1 MRPSWLVLVAA
12 GVLLAAGSNAFLLL
26 VPPDLPPGTQIVD
39 SALPNVGPRR
49 LYLLAAERSAPFLP
63 QLFRVDTLTGRV
75 YLKQSLEC
83 SGIHY
88 PHLFSLH
95 IECVTL
101 GHLGFVPKDYHSLAF
116 RVLIACPSV
125 LEQGRLGGVVSQA
138 RRWVSETFASYSVP
152 AWSDEELEREASVQ
166 LKYQQEFEVEILA
179 TGRRGGPFCLAKS
192 DPIASLTSLLP
203 FSVLEHCEIRYVEV
217 NDPRFTAEPQGGDL
231 VVTSDLCIT
240 ESMWEVKVLLALNCL
255 SSNTSSL
262 NKGVLQDCDHRLRI
276 VFHRRGALT
285 SLPASSTPISSSDTS
300 LTAAATMLAGRVR
313 RELAIKAPSFEQSL
327 YQASAIEEKPPGQQ
341 VALLTAHDPKGTAIT
356 YSMVSILDSR
366 SQGLFGIDAASGVV
380 TTKAKLDRES
390 VDVHYFR
397 VTCIDDS
404 FPRLTGT
411 TTLKINVIDV
421 NDHAPAFESSQ
432 YEATVRE
439 SVSVGS
445 TVITLRATD
454 QDSGRNAEIE
464 YSLKANLTE
473 EDDMAFKIDRRS
485 GVVSTRTALDRETIE
500 TYQLLVVA
508 TDTAPV
514 NERKSSSATLFVK
527 VLDDNDNYP
536 QFTEKTY
543 SVLVPENINWSQ
555 NPVIGS
561 VKAEDADQGAN
572 AVLRYSIIG
581 GNTHGQFSMDSL
593 TGEVALVK
601 PLDYEST
608 RQYRLVIRVQD
619 GGRPSKTN
627 TTQMLVNV
635 QDVNDNAPRFYT
647 SLFQESVFESIAV
660 GTSVVRVQAY
670 DGDEGN
676 NSAIVYTLGEREQ
689 AGGLTKDM
697 PLSVQADTGWVFT
710 TRILDREEQARYQFQ
725 VIATD
730 NGWPQKSATASVII
744 SVQDVNDNDPVFDPR
759 IYEISVAED
768 APPGMPVATLTAM
781 DRDENPRLHYA
792 ISAGN
797 VRGRFSITA
806 QSGRGILTVAQPLD
820 FKLEKKFILTV
831 TASDSGGRHDEATVY
846 INVTDANN
854 FSPVFE
860 NAPYSANAFEDA
872 PIGTTVLVVAATD
885 GDVGQNAQITYSL
898 GGAHGSEIPAGEI
911 GGHDEMAFAINPQTG
926 AITTTKLLDREKTGS
941 YLLTVTAKD
950 GGNPPLFD
958 ITDVEIVVHDVND
971 NAPEFSQP
979 LYKGSVPEDA
989 LVGTSVIQIL
999 ATDADQGI
1007 NGRISYAFQPGGN
1020 GGGSF
1025 SVDPTSGVIR
1035 TAEML
1040 DRESVAHYD
1049 LVALAI
1055 DKGSPPMTSTVQV
1068 SVKVEDVND
1077 SPPVFESDRLVL
1089 HIAENSPVGST
1100 VGEIRAKDADE
1111 GANADIHYNVV
1122 GGDDAAAF
1130 TLVTR
1135 PGSGV
1140 AELVTLTELDYES
1153 SHKRYD
1159 LVIRASSPPLRNDV
1173 HVEVH
1178 VTDINDNAPQM
1189 KDFQVIFNNYKN
1201 CFPTGQFGK
1210 VPAFDADVT
1219 DKLSYRILSGNNANL
1234 VQLNEST
1241 GELALS
1247 PQLNTNVPKIAS
1259 MDISVSDGV
1268 NEVKANMKLTV
1279 RLVTEEM
1286 LLNSITV
1293 RLSNMTEQTFLSPL
1307 LNYFVEGLAAIIPCP
1322 KENVFIISI
1331 QDDSDVTSKILN
1343 VSFSARRPD
1352 SNYEAYYLP
1361 QHLQERVYLY
1371 RANLARLATVQ
1382 VLPFD
1387 DNLCVREPCLNYE
1400 QCLTVLK
1407 FGNASGFLHSNT
1419 VLFRPIY
1426 PVTTFSCQCPV
1437 GFTGSREHYLCDTE
1451 VNLCYSNPCVNGG
1464 TCMRKEGG
1472 YTCVCKSGFTGRNC
1486 EIDMNFD
1493 TCQIGIC
1500 RSGSTCAPLIKGG
1513 FLCEHCTPGIEF
1525 NRLCELKTRSFN
1537 KESYLTFPALRQ
1549 RHRLNIKLKFATLGE
1564 NGLLLYNGRYNEQHD
1579 FIALELIDGALHF
1592 SFSLGLN
1599 VSTVSTRKYVA
1610 DGNWHTVE
1618 VRYFNK
1624 TALLSVDECDTSL
1637 ALKYGSKLGEQWA
1650 CANVTNHVL
1659 ESKCSVFTE
1668 PCHRFLDL
1676 TGPLQIGG
1684 LPTLPTRF
1692 RVKNRDYIGCISDIQ
1707 IDHKFI
1713 DMNSYVADY
1722 NTKVGCPEKKSY
1734 CNSNPCKNGGK
1745 CKEGWGSF
1753 NCECPEKWSGK
1764 DCSESI
1770 KLPWSFKGD
1779 GMLSFNP
1786 LLRPIQLPWINSL
1799 SLRTL
1804 QDEASLLSIQVGQNS
1819 TAMISI
1825 SNGLVEYSYNSET
1838 VVLTGKEVND
1848 GKWHHVEAK
1857 WMMGEIWLS
1866 LDYGQYEVTMPV
1878 TAKTQGMY
1886 VGKIVIGG
1894 PESPLA
1900 LRPSYE
1906 GCIQDV
1912 RIGTGT
1918 AGLERPTSMEN
1929 VVEGCGGSHDP
1940 CEPNQ
1945 CPINSKCV
1953 SKWHEYH
1960 CDCDIGYVG
1969 SACTPVCEI
1978 NPCDNGASCREDFM
1992 ADKGYR
1998 CDCNS
2003 EEFSGEY
2010 CEVKIDQPCP
2020 ASWWGYPVCGPCQC
2034 NTEKGYNADCNKTT
2048 GQCYC
2053 KENHYQPSGSDEC
2066 FDCGCYATGSF
2077 GRECDME
2084 TGQCKCRNGV
2094 IGQRCD
2100 SCPNPFAEVTLR
2112 GCEVIYDGCP
2122 KSYALGIWWERT
2134 LFGKS
2139 AVEHCPHGSH
2149 GKASRSCSDD
2159 VGWSDPDLFNCT
2171 SEAFMRLR
2179 QDLNQLEME
2188 NLQINTYLAV
2198 RLAYDLHKATNQ
2210 TPSLYG
2216 ADVLIAAQLLQ
2227 HLIKY
2232 ETTEKGLNLT
2242 HSQDKDYIRNIVDT
2256 TSIILKPKYGNHWL
2270 RIEQLT
2276 SDTAAELAESWD
2288 HYLNTLTS
2296 NQQDTYTNPFEIVS
2310 DNLVIGLDVITSES
2324 VFGYESPNHDLPD
2337 IITASPLSKERVH
2350 LPDTSQFLAPP
2361 LEDTADLIELDEMV
2375 SDEDDV
2381 PDVPEPP
2388 QEIDTHTSSGP
2399 IVVFP
2404 KYNNYLQNKD
2414 KFDPHSKIMVP
2425 LKLLGIEPLSEGE
2438 LVSKESSTNQR
2449 AVLSYAQFKNVG
2461 DRFPNRFD
2469 PSVSQR
2475 WGVELKVGAPVITV
2489 AALAP
2494 GGNKLKGHLS
2504 SPVRF
2509 RFWLQAKPL
2518 TPRLNPQCVSWQ
2530 KHSGQSAWSR
2540 VGCHT
2545 SIPEK
2550 WIETPTQPFLI
2561 NCTCNH
2567 LSTFSVLTDVVDIK
2581 YVPEPSLIEDLVTW
2595 LAFCLALPTLLCV
2608 LVGLSILRGG
2618 AQTNSNSIHLNLV
2631 ICVFLA
2637 QLVFL
2642 VALKGRSFMTHNEFP
2657 CKMSAI
2663 LLNYTWLSAFMWSLI
2678 DALHLYRMLTE
2689 MRDINHGPMRFYY
2702 TLGYGLPA
2710 VIVSLSVGV
2719 RANEFGNYYFC
2730 WLSIYEAVVWSLI
2743 GPVVLI
2749 VAINLIVLL
2758 FAIKAAFTVK
2768 DHILDFGNL
2777 RTLLWLAV
2785 VSLPMLGLTCV
2796 LAILAASDQ
2805 EPVFFYLLSAA
2816 IILQATFALL
2826 GYCVINEKVR
2836 RSLYCL
2842 ALRCMG
2848 KKAPIDMT
2856 DMADITVQSSLGG
2869 NSTINVARR
2878 SALAYH
2884 NSSSRAYGN
2893 NSVRRNLGISTSS
2906 TTSRSTCK
2914 TSSSPYSR
2922 SDTQLR
2928 NTSTSTSN
2936 YNSTSDVPSY
2946 MREFDPDVTL
2956 REEDED
2962 RRMARRRRNSESSE
2976 NSATGPSLDL
2986 ASSHS
2991 SDEDEA
2997 ERSRANDSQSEV
3009 LAVSNVS
3016 HYVPNITD
3024 PPVTT
3029 MHQQTI
3035 NLTSMTSVGFNITS
3049 NTSPLFPDLKPMYA
3063 PRWSSQLPDAYI
3075 TSNTRDRWS
3084 GGQGS
3089 TPTVSDN
3096 EDCLDERGGLAHRG
3110 LDIVP
3115 EMDSPPDPPDLEK
3128 MVNSQENLNDLGSQ
3142 TYSEKKLGFEEKY
3155 MFYPGNNG
3163 RHPREYLNMMA
3174 NKSNRPLGPSPLNDV
3189 NRPPSHAEYYSPNPS
3204 PLPRITRNPLANM
3217 PAILAPI
3224 TSGNISESE
3233 NMNEMD
3239 DVADLNEETSV

>member
-1 MRPSWLVLVAA
+1 MRLSWLVVVAA
-12 GVLLAAGSNAFLLL
+12 GALLAAGGHAFLLL
-26 VPPDLPPGTQIVD
+26 VPPDLPPGTQIVN
-39 SALPNVGPRR
+39 SALPDLGPRR
-49 LYLLAAERSAPFLP
+49 LYRLATERSAPFLP
-63 QLFRVDTLTGRV
+63 QLFRVDALTGRV
-75 YLKQSLEC
+75 YLKQPLDC
-83 SGIHY
+83 SGIKY

-101 GHLGFVPKDYHSLAF
+101 GHLGDVPKDYHSLAF
-116 RVLIACPSV
+116 RILVACPAA
-125 LEQGRLGGVVSQA
+125 LDEGQQGGGVAQA
-138 RRWVSETFASYSVP
+138 KRWVSETFASYSIP
-152 AWSDEELEREASVQ
+152 AWSDEELEREAAVRLQ
-166 LKYQQEFEVEILA
+166 YQQQFDVEILVP
-179 TGRRGGPFCLAKS
+179 GRPSGPICMKKS
-192 DPIASLTSLLP
+192 DPIASLTSLIP
-203 FSVLEHCEIRYVEV
+203 FTVQEHCEIRYVEV
-217 NDPRFTAEPQGGDL
+217 SDPRFAAEPQGGDL
-231 VVTSDLCIT
+231 VVTSDLCLS
-240 ESMWEVKVLLALNCL
+240 EPLWEVRVLLALSCITTNTL
-255 SSNTSSL
+255 SST
-262 NKGVLQDCDHRLRI
+262 NKGVIQDCDHRLRI
-276 VFHRRGALT
+276 VFHKRGALL
-285 SLPASSTPISSSDTS
+285 SLPASSTPISASDTS

-313 RELAIKAPSFEQSL
+313 RELANRAPYFEQAL
-327 YQASAIEEKPPGQQ
+327 YQASATEEKAPGLQ
-341 VALLTAHDPKGTAIT
+341 VATLSAHDPEGAAVT
-356 YSMVSILDSR
+356 YSMVSLLDSR
-366 SQGLFGIDAASGVV
+366 SQGLFGIDSSSGMVS
-380 TTKAKLDRES
+380 TKAKLDRES

-397 VTCIDDS
+397 VTAIDDS
-404 FPRLTGT
+404 FPPRTGT
-411 TTLKINVIDV
+411 TTLQVNVIDV

-454 QDSGRNAEIE
+454 QDTGRNAEIE
-464 YSLKANLTE
+464 YSLKSNSSDE
-473 EDDMAFKIDRRS
+473 EDMAFKIDPRS
-485 GVVSTRTALDRETIE
+485 GIVSTRSHLDRETTE
-500 TYQLLVVA
+500 MYHLLVVA
-508 TDTAPV
+508 TDMAPV
-514 NERKSSSATLFVK
+514 AERKSSSATLLIK

-543 SVLVPENINWSQ
+543 SVLVPEDINWSQ
-555 NPVIGS
+555 NPIIGS

-572 AVLRYSIIG
+572 AALRYSIIG
-581 GNTHGQFSMDSL
+581 GNTQGQFSMDSL

-601 PLDYEST
+601 ALDYETT

-627 TTQMLVNV
+627 TTQLLVNV

-647 SLFQESVFESIAV
+647 SLFQESVPESIPV

-670 DGDEGN
+670 DADEGN
-676 NSAIVYTLGEREQ
+676 NSAIVYTLGDREQ
-689 AGGLTKDM
+689 GGGLSKDM
-697 PLSVQADTGWVFT
+697 PLAVQSDTGWVYT
-710 TRILDREEQARYQFQ
+710 TRALDREEQARFQFQ

-730 NGWPQKSATASVII
+730 NGEPQRSATASVII

-759 IYEISVAED
+759 IYETSVAED
-768 APPGMPVATLTAM
+768 APPGTPVATVTAT

-797 VRGRFSITA
+797 VRGRFGITA
-806 QSGRGILTVAQPLD
+806 QGGRGILTVAQPLD

-860 NAPYSANAFEDA
+860 NAPYSANVFEDS
-872 PIGTTVLVVAATD
+872 PVGTTVLVVGATD
-885 GDVGQNAQITYSL
+885 GDVGQNAQITYYL
-898 GGAHGSEIPAGEI
+898 GGAHGSEMPAGEI
-911 GGHDEMAFAINPQTG
+911 SGHDEMAFSINPQTG

-941 YLLTVTAKD
+941 YLLTVTARD
-950 GGNPPLFD
+950 GGNPSLSD
-958 ITDVEIVVHDVND
+958 TTDVEIVVHDVND
-971 NAPEFSQP
+971 NAPEFSQAQ
-979 LYKGSVPEDA
+979 YKGSVPEDA
-989 LVGTSVIQIL
+989 LVGTSVVQIL
-999 ATDADQGI
+999 ATDVDHGI
-1007 NGRISYAFQPGGN
+1007 NGRISYAFPPGGN

-1035 TAEML
+1035 TAKML
-1040 DRESVAHYD
+1040 DRESVANYE
-1049 LVALAI
+1049 LKALAI
-1055 DKGSPPMTSTVQV
+1055 DKGSPPMTSTVAV
-1068 SVKVEDVND
+1068 HVKVEDVND

-1089 HIAENSPVGST
+1089 YIPENSPIGST

-1111 GANADIHYNVV
+1111 GQNAEIHYSVV
-1122 GGDDAAAF
+1122 GGDDASAF
-1130 TLVTR
+1130 SLVAR

-1140 AELVTLTELDYES
+1140 AELITMTELDYES
-1153 SHKRYD
+1153 THKRYD
-1159 LVIRASSPPLRNDV
+1159 LVIRAASPPLRNDV

-1189 KDFQVIFNNYKN
+1189 KDFQVIFNNFRN
-1201 CFPTGQFGK
+1201 CFPTGHIGK

-1234 VQLNEST
+1234 IHLNESS
-1241 GELALS
+1241 GELTLS

-1268 NEVKANMKLTV
+1268 NEVKANMQLTV
-1279 RLVTEEM
+1279 RLISEEM

-1293 RLSNMTEQTFLSPL
+1293 RLNDMTEQTFLSPL
-1307 LNYFVEGLAAIIPCP
+1307 LNYFIEGLAAIIPCP
-1322 KENVFIISI
+1322 KENVYVFSI
-1331 QDDSDVTSKILN
+1331 QDDTDVSTKILN
-1343 VSFSARRPD
+1343 VSISARRPD
-1352 SNYEAYYLP
+1352 SNSEAFYSA
-1361 QHLQERVYLY
+1361 QFLQERVYLN
-1371 RANLARLATVQ
+1371 RAILARLATVQ
-1382 VLPFD
+1382 VMPFD
-1387 DNLCVREPCLNYE
+1387 DNLCVREPCLNFE

-1407 FGNASGFLHSNT
+1407 FGNASGFIHSNT

-1426 PVTTFSCQCPV
+1426 PVTTFSCQCAA

-1472 YTCVCKSGFTGRNC
+1472 YTCVCKSGFTGKNC
-1486 EIDMNFD
+1486 EIDMNYD
-1493 TCQIGIC
+1493 TCQPGIC
-1500 RSGSTCAPLIKGG
+1500 RSSSTCAPLIKGG

-1525 NRLCELKTRSFN
+1525 NRLCELKTRSFP
-1537 KESYLTFPALRQ
+1537 KGSFLTFPALRQ
-1549 RHRLNIKLKFATLGE
+1549 RHRLNLKLKFATLGE
-1564 NGLLLYNGRYNEQHD
+1564 DGLLLYNGRYNEKHD
-1579 FIALELIDGALHF
+1579 FIALEIINGALQF

-1599 VSTVSTRKYVA
+1599 VTTVSTRKYVS
-1610 DGNWHTVE
+1610 DGKWHTVE

-1650 CANVTNHVL
+1650 CANFSHHVL
-1659 ESKCSVFTE
+1659 DNKCSVFTE
-1668 PCHRFLDL
+1668 TCHRFLDL

-1684 LPTLPTRF
+1684 LPSLPTSF
-1692 RVKNRDYIGCISDIQ
+1692 RIKNKDFIGCIAEIQ

-1713 DMNSYVADY
+1713 DMNSYVADKD
-1722 NTKVGCPEKKSY
+1722 TKVGCPEKKPF

-1753 NCECPEKWSGK
+1753 VCDCPEKWSGK
-1764 DCSESI
+1764 DCSESSR
-1770 KLPWSFKGD
+1770 LPWNFRGD
-1779 GMLSFNP
+1779 GILSFNP
-1786 LLRPIQLPWINSL
+1786 LLRPIQLPWVNSL
-1799 SLRTL
+1799 SIRTL
-1804 QDEASLLSIQVGQNS
+1804 QEEASLVSIQVGQNS

-1825 SNGLVEYSYNSET
+1825 SEGLIEYSYNSET
-1838 VVLTGKEVND
+1838 VILHGKEVND
-1848 GKWHHVEAK
+1848 GQWHHVEVK
-1857 WMMGEIWLS
+1857 WMMGEIWLG
-1866 LDYGQYEVTMPV
+1866 LDYGQHEVTMPIA
-1878 TAKTQGMY
+1878 AKIQGMY

-1894 PESPLA
+1894 PESPIA
-1900 LRPSYE
+1900 MRPSYE

-1912 RIGTGT
+1912 RIGTGQ
-1918 AGLERPTSMEN
+1918 AGLERPTVMEN
-1929 VVEGCGGSHDP
+1929 VDEGCGGAQDP
-1940 CEPNQ
+1940 CEPNR

-1953 SKWHEYH
+1953 SRWHEYT
-1960 CDCDIGYVG
+1960 CECDIGFVG

-1978 NPCDNGASCREDFM
+1978 NPCDNAAECRDDFM

-2003 EEFSGEY
+2003 DEFSGEY
-2010 CEVKIDQPCP
+2010 CEVRIDQPCP

-2034 NTEKGYNADCNKTT
+2034 NTDKGYNSDCNKTT

-2053 KENHYQPSGSDEC
+2053 KENHYQPKGSDEC
-2066 FDCGCYATGSF
+2066 FDCGCYATGSY
-2077 GRECDME
+2077 GRDCDME

-2094 IGQRCD
+2094 IGRRCD
-2100 SCPNPFAEVTLR
+2100 SCPNPYAEVTLR

-2122 KSYALGIWWERT
+2122 KSYASAIWWERT
-2134 LFGKS
+2134 LFGKT
-2139 AVEHCPHGSH
+2139 AVEPCPHGSH

-2159 VGWSDPDLFNCT
+2159 IGWSEPNLFNCT
-2171 SEAFMRLR
+2171 SEAFMDLR
-2179 QDLNQLEME
+2179 QVLGQLEMDD
-2188 NLQINTYLAV
+2188 LQINTFVAV
-2198 RLAYDLHKATNQ
+2198 KVAFELHKATNQ
-2210 TPSLYG
+2210 TNNLYG
-2216 ADVLIAAQLLQ
+2216 IDVLIAAQLLQ

-2242 HSQDKDYIRNIVDT
+2242 HSQDKDYIRNIVVT
-2256 TSIILKPKYGNHWL
+2256 TSTILEPQYERHWQ
-2270 RIEQLT
+2270 RIEMQT
-2276 SDTAAELAESWD
+2276 SETAADLVTALDS
-2288 HYLNTLTS
+2288 YLTTLTS

-2310 DNLVIGLDVITSES
+2310 ENMVIGLDVITSES
-2324 VFGYESPNHDLPD
+2324 LYGYESPNKNLPEV
-2337 IITASPLSKERVH
+2337 ITASPLSKERVH
-2350 LPDTSQFLAPP
+2350 LPDTTQFLAPP
-2361 LEDTADLIELDEMV
+2361 LEDTGDLIELDEV
-2375 SDEDDV
+2375 VDDDEE
-2381 PDVPEPP
+2381 EPGSP
-2388 QEIDTHTSSGP
+2388 PEIDTQHSSSGP

-2404 KYNNYLQNKD
+2404 KYNNYLQTKE

-2425 LKLLGIEPLSEGE
+2425 LKLLGIEPISEGDH
-2438 LVSKESSTNQR
+2438 VTRESIADQR

-2461 DRFPNRFD
+2461 KLFPNRFD
-2469 PSVSQR
+2469 SSVTQR
-2475 WGVELKVGAPVITV
+2475 WGVELRVGAPVITV

-2494 GGNKLKGHLS
+2494 GNHKLKGHLNT
-2504 SPVRF
+2504 PVRF
-2509 RFWLQAKPL
+2509 RLWLQAKPL
-2518 TPRLNPQCVSWQ
+2518 SPRLNPQCVSWQ
-2530 KHSGQSAWSR
+2530 KHNGQGSWSR
-2540 VGCHT
+2540 TGCHT
-2545 SIPEK
+2545 STPER
-2550 WIETPTQPFLI
+2550 WHETPTHPFLV

-2567 LSTFSVLTDVVDIK
+2567 LSTFTVLTDVVDTK
-2581 YVPEPSLIEDLVTW
+2581 YIPEPGLFEDIVTW
-2595 LAFCLALPTLLCV
+2595 LAFSLALPTLLCV

-2618 AQTNSNSIHLNLV
+2618 AQTNSNSIHRNLV

-2637 QLVFL
+2637 EVVFL
-2642 VALKGRSFMTHNEFP
+2642 VALKGRRFMAHNEFP
-2657 CKMSAI
+2657 CKLSAI
-2663 LLNYTWLSAFMWSLI
+2663 LLHYTWLSAFTWSVI

-2710 VIVSLSVGV
+2710 VIVSLAVGV
-2719 RANEFGNYYFC
+2719 RVNEFGNYYFC
-2730 WLSIYEAVVWSLI
+2730 WLSIYEVVVWSLI
-2743 GPVVLI
+2743 GPVCLLV
-2749 VAINLIVLL
+2749 VINLIVLL

-2785 VSLPMLGLTCV
+2785 VSLPLLGLTWV
-2796 LAILAASDQ
+2796 LAVLAASEQ
-2805 EPVFFYLLSAA
+2805 EQVLFLLLSAA
-2816 IILQATFALL
+2816 IILQAAFALL

-2842 ALRCMG
+2842 VLRCMG

-2869 NSTINVARR
+2869 NSTVNVTRR

-2884 NSSSRAYGN
+2884 NASSRAFGN
-2893 NSVRRNLGISTSS
+2893 SMRRNLGISTSS

-2962 RRMARRRRNSESSE
+2962 RRNVRRRRGSESSE

-2997 ERSRANDSQSEV
+2997 ERRANADSQSEV
-3009 LAVSNVS
+3009 VAVSNVS

-3024 PPVTT
+3024 PPVSA
-3029 MHQQTI
+3029 MPQQTI
-3035 NLTSMTSVGFNITS
+3035 NLTSMTSVGFNITTNS
-3049 NTSPLFPDLKPMYA
+3049 SPLFPDLKPMYA

-3075 TSNTRDRWS
+3075 TSNSRDRWS

-3115 EMDSPPDPPDLEK
+3115 EMESPPDPPDLEK
-3128 MVNSQENLNDLGSQ
+3128 MVHSQENLNDLGSQ

-3155 MFYPGNNG
+3155 MFYSGNNG
-3163 RHPREYLNMMA
+3163 RNPREYLNMFT
-3174 NKSNRPLGPSPLNDV
+3174 NKSNRPLGPSPMNDM
-3189 NRPPSHAEYYSPNPS
+3189 NRPPSHADYYSPNPS
-3204 PLPRITRNPLANM
+3204 PLPRIMRNPLANM

-3224 TSGNISESE
+3224 TAANISESE
-3233 NMNEMD
+3233 
-3239 DVADLNEETSV
+3239 